1 LSSPGEN
8 GFPSDE
14 ILAETETQQRRERA
28 MTLQDIVTLY
38 EYNRWANS
46 RALEAAEKLDATAFV
61 KDLKNSFPSV
71 RDTLAHIL
79 GAEWIWLRRW
89 HGESPA
95 KLVVA
100 SEFATVASLR
110 ERFQAVDRERDAFLK
125 SVTEARLQ
133 QPFDYK
139 DLAGN
144 ALRLPLVQSMQH
156 VVNHGTYHRG
166 QVTTMLRQLGATPIG
181 MDMARFYLERAAG
194 K

>member
-1 LSSPGEN
+1 
-8 GFPSDE
+8 
-14 ILAETETQQRRERA
+14 

-38 EYNRWANS
+38 EYNRWAS
-46 RALEAAEKLDATAFV
+46 GRTLEAAEKLDATAFV

-71 RDTLAHIL
+71 RDTLAHVL

-89 HGESPA
+89 HGESPT
-95 KLVVA
+95 KLVAA
-100 SEFATVASLR
+100 SEYATVPSLR
-110 ERFQAVDRERDAFLK
+110 ERFQAVDRERETFLR
-125 SVTEARLQ
+125 SLTETRLQ

-144 ALRLPLVQSMQH
+144 AMRLPLVQSMQH

-166 QVTTMLRQLGATPIG
+166 QVTTMLRQLGATPVST
-181 MDMARFYLERAAG
+181 DMSRFYVERAAG

>member
-1 LSSPGEN
+1 
-8 GFPSDE
+8 
-14 ILAETETQQRRERA
+14 
-28 MTLQDIVTLY
+28 MTLQDILTLY
-38 EYNRWANS
+38 EYNRWANG
-46 RALEAAEKLDATAFV
+46 RTLEAAERLEPAAFV
-61 KDLKNSFPSV
+61 KDLTNSFPSV

-89 HGESPA
+89 LGESPA
-95 KLVVA
+95 TLVTA
-100 SEFATVASLR
+100 AEFTTAASLR
-110 ERFQAVDRERDAFLK
+110 ERFAAVDKERATLLA

-144 ALRLPLVQSMQH
+144 AMRLPLVQSMQH

-166 QVTTMLRQLGATPIG
+166 QVTTMLRQLGATPVG
-181 MDMARFYLERAAG
+181 TDMSRFYLDRAAG